1 LIEVSVRSFRHSLRP
16 VLTLILLGF
25 SYDPAFAQTVEA
37 VGTRALGMGGAFVA
51 VADDSSASWW
61 NPAGLAAGPFLDVA
75 IARNGVAIDGTLP
88 ASRTGTWSFTLG
100 TPPFGVSYYRLRIT
114 DIAPLDPTAQGR
126 AGREDREAGAAVRS
140 LSLSQFGAT
149 VLHTVL
155 TGVHI
160 GSTVKYVRGT
170 ARASA
175 VPGPDAVRLDIPE
188 LLDLGDDLEGGEGYG
203 TVDLDIG
210 ALAVVGALRAGVV
223 VRNLREPSFDGIT
236 VPRQVRIGGAFDGEA
251 TGMLP
256 LMVSLD
262 ADLRGY
268 DAGAGERRVVAIGA
282 EHWVVRRR
290 VAVRGGARFNTI
302 GATDRAVTAGASVA
316 PRAGLFVD
324 GYLVQGGDTGEGG
337 WGVAAR
343 VSF

>member
-1 LIEVSVRSFRHSLRP
+1 MRSFRHCLRP

-126 AGREDREAGAAVRS
+126 AGREDREAGTAVRS

-170 ARASA
+170 ARTSA
-175 VPGPDAVRLDIPE
+175 VLGPDAVRLEIPE
-188 LLDLGDDLEGGEGYG
+188 LLDLGDDLEGGDGHG

-210 ALAVVGALRAGVV
+210 VLAVAGGLRAGAV

-251 TGMLP
+251 AGMLP
-256 LMVSLD
+256 LMVSVD
-262 ADLRGY
+262 ADLRSY

-282 EHWVVRRR
+282 EHWLSRRR

-302 GATDRAVTAGASVA
+302 GATDRAVTVGASVA

-324 GYLVQGGDTGEGG
+324 GYAVHGGDTGEGG